1 MSKEGIMNY
10 FIHEKKKPVIDT
22 CLAEV
27 VLNKK
32 LLLSI
37 HEIFMMI

>member
-1 MSKEGIMNY
+1 
-10 FIHEKKKPVIDT
+10 VIDA

-32 LLLSI
+32 LVLSI

>member
-1 MSKEGIMNY
+1 MNY
-10 FIHEKKKPVIDT
+10 FIHDKKKTVIDA

-27 VLNKK
+27 VSNK
-32 LLLSI
+32 LILSI